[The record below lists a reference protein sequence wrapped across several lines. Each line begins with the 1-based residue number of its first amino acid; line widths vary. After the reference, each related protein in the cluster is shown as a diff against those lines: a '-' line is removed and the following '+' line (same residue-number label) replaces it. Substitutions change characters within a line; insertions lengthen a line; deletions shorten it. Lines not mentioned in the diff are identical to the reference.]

1 MNISSIYRKINENE
15 CINNIYSQ
23 FWIYDLEEKIQ
34 SENGI
39 TSKLITV
46 KIFDRNYKSKN
57 QLQGQAEQTGG
68 GSRLDKGRRNA
79 RCDYSKTGI

>member
-57 QLQGQAEQTGG
+57 QLQELTFMINGISLSVNSIE
-68 GSRLDKGRRNA
+68 RKGELMN
-79 RCDYSKTGI
+79 C